1 LVEETLAKEIRAA
14 RTDLA
19 KLEHEYGAAA
29 ADNTEPRRPTMRGF
43 KIAHGRLGKQL
54 RTARARVVQLFEQRR
69 EVPKPVEVRD
79 LNERAVVKL
88 ATECKHLTA
97 GRIRAPTSGRPAPRP
112 SGKPA
117 ELSVEASVRFELVI
131 IRPADDILDPFNRI
145 GRTPSNSISSS
156 LI

>member
-1 LVEETLAKEIRAA
+1 
-14 RTDLA
+14 
-19 KLEHEYGAAA
+19 
-29 ADNTEPRRPTMRGF
+29 MRGF

-79 LNERAVVKL
+79 LNERTVVKL
-88 ATECKHLTA
+88 TAECKHLTA

-117 ELSVEASVRFELVI
+117 ELPVEASVRFELVI
-131 IRPADDILDPFNRI
+131 IRPADDILDPFNSI
-145 GRTPSNSISSS
+145 GRTTSNGISSS